1 MRPRLLLAVLALAL
15 PAGAGAAAPAPPPTL
30 TPDELVVGLSMPVAG
45 FQVGAVKGRTV
56 LFAKGFEIELGRALG
71 RTIGVRRVRF
81 VNEPLFSTLLR
92 PAGKD
97 WDLALAEITITPER
111 RARVDFSQ
119 SYLRADQGVLM
130 RKGVPAVKS
139 IAELRALRICA
150 ERATTGALLV
160 VRTIA
165 PIEQPVLT
173 LDQSELAAKL
183 FSGRCDAAVSDA
195 PALGVLRDQ
204 APERFGALAGRIA
217 TGESYAAAFE
227 RGSPLRPFVDRA
239 LAQLRREGTLARLER
254 KWLTA
259 DVSKLPVL
267 R

>member
-1 MRPRLLLAVLALAL
+1 MI
-15 PAGAGAAAPAPPPTL
+15 
-30 TPDELVVGLSMPVAG
+30 GLSMPVPG

-71 RTIGVRRVRF
+71 AAMGVPRVRF

-97 WDLALAEITITPER
+97 WDLALAEITVTPER
-111 RARVDFSQ
+111 RRFAAFSA
-119 SYLRADQGVLM
+119 SYLKADQGVLM
-130 RKGVPAVKS
+130 RKGVPPVTS
-139 IAELRALRICA
+139 IAKLRTLRICA
-150 ERATTGALLV
+150 ARATTGALLV
-160 VRTIA
+160 VRTID
-165 PIEQPVLT
+165 PTERPVLT

-183 FSGRCDAAVSDA
+183 SSGKCDAAVSDA

-217 TGESYAAAFE
+217 TSESYAAALE

-239 LAQLRREGTLARLER
+239 LAQLRRNGTLTRLER

>member
-1 MRPRLLLAVLALAL
+1 VRTRLALAAAALLL
-15 PAGAGAAAPAPPPTL
+15 PVAAGAATPAPPPTK
-30 TPDELVVGLSMPVAG
+30 TPGELVIGLSMPVAG

-71 RTIGVRRVRF
+71 RTMGVPRVRF
-81 VNEPLFSTLLR
+81 VNEALFSTLLR

-97 WDLALAEITITPER
+97 WDFALAEITVTPER
-111 RARVDFSQ
+111 RKTVDFST
-119 SYLRADQGVLM
+119 SYLKADQGVLM
-130 RKGVPAVKS
+130 RKGVPPVKS
-139 IAELRALRICA
+139 IAKLRELRICA

-160 VRTIA
+160 VRTID
-165 PIEQPVLT
+165 PIERPVLT
-173 LDQSELAAKL
+173 LDQSDLAAKL

-195 PALGVLRDQ
+195 PVLGVMRDQ
-204 APERFGALAGRIA
+204 SPERFGLLAGRIA

-227 RGSPLRPFVDRA
+227 RGSALRPFVDRA
-239 LAQLRREGTLARLER
+239 LAQLRRNGTLSRLER